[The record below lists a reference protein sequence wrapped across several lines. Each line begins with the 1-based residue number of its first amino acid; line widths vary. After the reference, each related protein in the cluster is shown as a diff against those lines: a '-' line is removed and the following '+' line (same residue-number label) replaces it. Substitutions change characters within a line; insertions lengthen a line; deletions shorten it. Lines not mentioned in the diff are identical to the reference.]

1 MQNLQIHH
9 GDSALLCFIN
19 LIQNLLHI
27 HHGELVLFITF
38 GKPHAKASDTSR
50 RFDFITFVKPHR
62 KPQIHHGESGPYLLR
77 LVNLIENFQVYY
89 GESVLFY
96 TLGKPITKLPHI
108 LLLFL
113 AAVE

>member
-1 MQNLQIHH
+1 MESWFYLLRLANHMQKLQIHH
-9 GDSALLCFIN
+9 GDSTLLRSLN
-19 LIQNLLHI
+19 LIENL
-27 HHGELVLFITF
+27 
-38 GKPHAKASDTSR
+38 
-50 RFDFITFVKPHR
+50 
-62 KPQIHHGESGPYLLR
+62 QIHHGESGPYLLR